1 MDVDEVL
8 TKVEDLAGSSVTIEG
23 FLIVT
28 SNISYI
34 APDENTSED
43 TNKSI
48 LVQTN
53 LLESL
58 EEIAP
63 GLIGGSAIYADSAK
77 VRGVLSGSVSD
88 EFPASLLEIE
98 AVTLLRQKAT
108 FHALKKG
115 EAASQLEKS
124 AEVSILEVSDVLRN
138 SEVLIGSSTRI
149 RGFLVTTA
157 DTAYIAPHQ
166 DDFENV
172 HNSIL
177 ITDPR
182 SLDDRLSEDTY
193 CSGEP
198 PYLYQEF
205 AELEGV
211 LCESTVEPFSVALTN
226 LKSISL
232 TREMGEALLIA
243 EIKI

>member
-1 MDVDEVL
+1 MDVNEVL
-8 TKVEDLAGSSVTIEG
+8 TKVKDLVGSLVTIEG

-28 SNISYI
+28 SNVSYI

-48 LVQTN
+48 LIQTN

-63 GLIGGSAIYADSAK
+63 GLIGSLAIYADYAK
-77 VRGVLSGSVSD
+77 VRGVLSDSVLD

-98 AVTLLRQKAT
+98 AVTLLRQEAT

-115 EAASQLEKS
+115 ETASQLEES
-124 AEVSILEVSDVLRN
+124 AEVSTLEVSEVLRN
-138 SEVLIGSSTRI
+138 SEAFVGSSIRI

-157 DTAYIAPHQ
+157 DTAYIAPHE
-166 DDFENV
+166 DDFENI

-182 SLDDRLSEDTY
+182 SLDDRLSEATY

-211 LCESTVEPFSVALTN
+211 LCESSVEPFSVALTD
-226 LKSISL
+226 LKLISL
-232 TREMGEALLIA
+232 KREIRETLLIT